1 MSIIN
6 VNDRATVKGSS
17 VAYLC
22 KHIKYLSDQFHPD
35 HKDKVEI
42 FAPSLANVFPATI
55 DRFVQIIVQ
64 THIAYLEYREGKSGK
79 RTPKIWDE
87 TIYRTP
93 DGTKLTEKERR
104 LIERKL
110 LSIREGEPAFLQWHY
125 HKLRNSWDL
134 HVLSPVKSI
143 FWPHQVILS
152 CEFGAGKAHIF
163 VEMEELD
170 DELVDELNLLRAT
183 DEQIISA
190 RERKRIKAKAALGEL
205 PSLAQEIAM
214 TTQKSVTRDNLT
226 EVIKS
231 LGHEVTR
238 PHTKTSR
245 YTTIRY
251 KNRKQKRRHNVD
263 DLLLE
268 IFELQQPII
277 STDPKVDDSSKSRAA
292 LPPQPSTPPFPPALN
307 GTAAFTDASS
317 PANPPK
323 SQAPSTRAGNNALPS
338 ALSPNDKPKS
348 PGKNRQRRS
357 GRPSGNDDPPTPSI
371 S

>member
-1 MSIIN
+1 MIIN
-6 VNDRATVKGSS
+6 VDDRAAVKGSS
-17 VAYLC
+17 DAYLR
-22 KHIKYLSDQFHPD
+22 KHIKYLSDKNHPD

-42 FAPSLANVFPATI
+42 FAPRLANVFPLTI
-55 DRFVQIIVQ
+55 EQFIQLIIQ
-64 THIAYLEYREGKSGK
+64 THIAYLKYREGKSGK
-79 RTPKIWDE
+79 RTSKKWDE

-93 DGTKLTEKERR
+93 DNTTLTDKERK
-104 LIERKL
+104 LIERKI
-110 LSIREGEPAFLQWHY
+110 LSIRHGEPALLQWHY
-125 HKLRNSWDL
+125 HKLRKSWDL

-170 DELVDELNLLRAT
+170 DELVDELNLMRAP

-190 RERKRIKAKAALGEL
+190 RERKRIKAKEALGEL

-214 TTQKSVTRDNLT
+214 TTQESVTRDNLT

-238 PHTKTSR
+238 PTTKTSR

-263 DLLLE
+263 DLLFE
-268 IFELQQPII
+268 IFELQQPTI
-277 STDPKVDDSSKSRAA
+277 STDPQVDDSSKSPAS
-292 LPPQPSTPPFPPALN
+292 PPQPNTPPIQPTLN
-307 GTAAFTDASS
+307 GTTEVTDASS
-317 PANPPK
+317 PANPPE

-338 ALSPNDKPKS
+338 ALSSNDKPKS
-348 PGKNRQRRS
+348 PGKNCQRRS